1 MVSKHRERIS
11 REAIAVIHA
20 RDAGGS
26 GRVVAAVVSGCIW
39 KVESNGISWW
49 SGGGVRVPGS

>member
-1 MVSKHRERIS
+1 M
-11 REAIAVIHA
+11 IHA

-26 GRVVAAVVSGCIW
+26 GRVVAAVISGCIW